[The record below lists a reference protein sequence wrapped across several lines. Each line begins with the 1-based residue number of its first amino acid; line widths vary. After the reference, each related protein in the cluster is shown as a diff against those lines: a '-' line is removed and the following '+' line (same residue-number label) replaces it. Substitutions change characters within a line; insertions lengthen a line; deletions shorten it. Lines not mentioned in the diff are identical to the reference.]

1 VNRTSLLLKE
11 WASMIENFWKDKYP
25 AGITAEINPD
35 EFPNIQAV
43 LKQSC
48 QRFANKLAFSN
59 LGKTITYG
67 ELYAL
72 SGAFAAWLQQHTD
85 LKPGDRIA
93 VQLPNVLQYPVAV
106 FGAMRAG
113 LIVVNTNPLYTVRE
127 MEHQFNDSGAKALV
141 CLANMAHLAEKVV
154 PKTQVRHVIVTEV
167 ADLLPPL
174 KRLLINS
181 VIKYVKKMVPAYNL
195 PHAVRFNDTLAL
207 GKGQPV
213 TEANPQAN
221 DVAVLQY
228 TGGTTG
234 VAKGAMLTHRNL
246 VANMLQCRALMGA
259 NLKEGCEILITPL
272 PLYHIYAFTFH
283 CMAMMLIGNHNVLIS
298 NPRDLPAMVKE
309 LGKWKFS
316 GFVGLNTLFVAL
328 CNNEAFRALD
338 FSALKITLSGGM
350 ALQLSVAER
359 WKSVTGCAICE
370 GYGMTETSPVAAVN
384 PAEANQVG
392 TIGIPVPS
400 TLCKVIDDAGNELPL
415 GETGELCVKGPQVMK
430 GYWQREDATTEILD
444 ADGWLK
450 TGDIALI
457 QPDGYMRIVDRKKDM
472 ILVSG
477 FNVYPNELEDV
488 LAALPGVL
496 QCAAIGVPDEKSGEV
511 IKVFIVVKPGMTVT
525 KEQVM
530 EHMRANVTGYKVPRY
545 IEFRDALPTTNVGKI
560 LRRELRDEELKKQ
573 GLKKIA

>member
-1 VNRTSLLLKE
+1 
-11 WASMIENFWKDKYP
+11 MIEHFWKDKYP
-25 AGITAEINPD
+25 AGVTADINPD

-48 QRFANKLAFSN
+48 QRFADKPAFSN

-67 ELYAL
+67 ELYTL

-113 LIVVNTNPLYTVRE
+113 LIVVNTNPLYTARE
-127 MEHQFNDSGAKALV
+127 LEHQFNDSGAKALV

-154 PKTQVRHVIVTEV
+154 PKTQVKHVIVTEV

-181 VIKYVKKMVPAYNL
+181 VIKYVKKMVPAYHL
-195 PHAVRFNDTLAL
+195 PGAVRFNDALAL
-207 GKGQPV
+207 GKGGAV
-213 TEANPQAN
+213 TEANPQPG

-246 VANMLQCRALMGA
+246 VANMLQCRALMGS
-259 NLKEGCEILITPL
+259 NLHEGCEILITPL

-316 GFVGLNTLFVAL
+316 GFIGLNTLFVAL
-328 CNNEAFRALD
+328 CNNETFRNLD

-350 ALQLSVAER
+350 ALQMSVAER
-359 WKSVTGCAICE
+359 WKAVTGCAICE

-384 PAEANQVG
+384 PTSANQVG

-400 TLCKVIDDAGNELPL
+400 TLCKIIDDNGQELPL
-415 GETGELCVKGPQVMK
+415 GEVGELCIKGPQVMK
-430 GYWQREDATTEILD
+430 GYWQRDDATAEIID
-444 ADGWLK
+444 SNGWLK

-488 LAALPGVL
+488 LATLPGVL

-511 IKVFIVVKPGMTVT
+511 IKVFIVVKPGMTLT

-530 EHMRANVTGYKVPRY
+530 EHMRANVTGYKVPKA

>member
-1 VNRTSLLLKE
+1 
-11 WASMIENFWKDKYP
+11 MIEHFWKDKYP

-48 QRFANKLAFSN
+48 QRFADKPAFSN
-59 LGKTITYG
+59 LGKTLTYG
-67 ELYAL
+67 ELYTL

-113 LIVVNTNPLYTVRE
+113 LVVVNTNPLYTARE
-127 MEHQFNDSGAKALV
+127 LEHQFTDSGAKAVV
-141 CLANMAHLAEKVV
+141 CLANMAHLVEKVL
-154 PKTQVRHVIVTEV
+154 PKTQVKHVIVTEV

-174 KRLLINS
+174 KRVLINS
-181 VIKYVKKMVPAYNL
+181 VIKYVKKMVPAYSL
-195 PHAVRFNDTLAL
+195 PQAVRFNDALAK
-207 GKGQPV
+207 GRGQPV
-213 TEANPQAN
+213 IEASPQAN

-246 VANMLQCRALMGA
+246 VSNMLQCRALMGS
-259 NLKEGCEILITPL
+259 NLQEGSEIIITPL

-328 CNNEAFRALD
+328 CNNETFRSLD
-338 FSALKITLSGGM
+338 FSALKVTLSGGM

-359 WKSVTGCAICE
+359 WKAVTGCAICE

-384 PAEANQVG
+384 PSEANQIG

-400 TLCKVIDDAGNELPL
+400 TLCKVIDDSGQELPL
-415 GETGELCVKGPQVMK
+415 GEIGELCIKGPQVMK
-430 GYWQREDATTEILD
+430 GYWQREDATAEILD
-444 ADGWLK
+444 SEGWLK
-450 TGDIALI
+450 TGDIAVI

-488 LAALPGVL
+488 LVSLPGVL

-511 IKVFIVVKPGMTVT
+511 IKMFIVAKPGVTLT

-530 EHMRANVTGYKVPRY
+530 EHMRANVTGYKVPRF

-560 LRRELRDEELKKQ
+560 LRRELRDEEMKKL